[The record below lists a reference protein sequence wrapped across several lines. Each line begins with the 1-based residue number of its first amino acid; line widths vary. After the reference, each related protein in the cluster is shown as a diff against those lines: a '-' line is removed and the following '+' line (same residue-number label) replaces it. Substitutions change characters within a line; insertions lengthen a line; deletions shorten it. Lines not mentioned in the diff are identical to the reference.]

1 MRKLS
6 LSVLIAVFLIMAL
19 VFLSTG
25 VSFSQEENTT
35 DCNFPTPLEQS
46 LCCIGEGLGF
56 CSSEVYAFCL
66 SFCPDPIPTHFI
78 DAQNCVRECTEDF
91 GFCLS
96 DVPGHCGL

>member
-1 MRKLS
+1 MRKFS
-6 LSVLIAVFLIMAL
+6 LSVKGLLTAVFLIMAL
-19 VFLSTG
+19 VFLSPG
-25 VSFSQEENTT
+25 VSFSQ
-35 DCNFPTPLEQS
+35 DCEFPTPLERS
-46 LCCIGEGLGF
+46 LCCIGAEIGF

-66 SFCPDPIPTHFI
+66 SLCPDPIPTHFI